1 MYHNPLAI
9 FNNGGISSVAMVLDQ
24 KKVPKDVYDWL
35 MDEALEFHEGNEEI
49 MKKVKRT
56 DIKTDAT

>member
-1 MYHNPLAI
+1 
-9 FNNGGISSVAMVLDQ
+9 MVLDQ

-35 MDEALEFHEGNEEI
+35 MDEAFEFHEGNEDI
-49 MKKVKRT
+49 MKKVKST